1 MNDIG
6 FYLLGMHPDSLDG
19 LHFCISA
26 EMLIVLS
33 GTADVSVHLLRLQ
46 QAIFS
51 DLPPPCGQNN
61 ALPEVLLAC

>member
-6 FYLLGMHPDSLDG
+6 FYLLRMHPDGLDD
-19 LHFCISA
+19 LHICISA

-46 QAIFS
+46 QAILS
-51 DLPPPCGQNN
+51 DLPPPSGQNN
-61 ALPEVLLAC
+61 ALTQVLLAC